1 VSNAE
6 SSRDRIRQPSVLD
19 NQNGA
24 AVEIANASDER
35 AELLVHLRADRT
47 LRAMLENQN
56 GIGFRSVQKLF
67 EIMIL

>member
-1 VSNAE
+1 MSNAE

-24 AVEIANASDER
+24 AVEIANAFDER

-67 EIMIL
+67 DIMIL